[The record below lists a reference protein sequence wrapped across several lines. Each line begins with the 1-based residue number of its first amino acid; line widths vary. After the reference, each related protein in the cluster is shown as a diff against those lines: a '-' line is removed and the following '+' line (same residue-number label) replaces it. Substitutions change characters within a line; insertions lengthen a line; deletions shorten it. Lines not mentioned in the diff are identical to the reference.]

1 MQASKKV
8 TKGGGVTIPRGI
20 RQETGILP
28 GVPVDITTNED
39 GIHIQKHVPA
49 CFHCGTVDDVKMVCG
64 IEICREC
71 AAKIA
76 EVFEMM
82 SDVMEIKAKADR
94 LVELTSQQSV
104 IKAEIDEIKAW
115 FEKLATDDLRDTKK
129 KTIDYWGSNN
139 SKVVVGNSETVKP
152 VSMTMVKKLLGDVFG
167 DFVKEDTAYK
177 MTEPC
182 KRLFTMMFMGNYTEG
197 SLDETIKAITAD
209 EKIQRT
215 LKKKLKGKYEK
226 DTETLM
232 KLVGLP
238 EQEASDWAYLTAE
251 IINWEWMLQILKS
264 AEWKGTPQEAVE
276 IIRAAII
283 VDEGI
288 KVTVEAEKTE

>member
-1 MQASKKV
+1 MNDMA
-8 TKGGGVTIPRGI
+8 
-20 RQETGILP
+20 
-28 GVPVDITTNED
+28 
-39 GIHIQKHVPA
+39 
-49 CFHCGTVDDVKMVCG
+49 
-64 IEICREC
+64 
-71 AAKIA
+71 
-76 EVFEMM
+76 
-82 SDVMEIKAKADR
+82 EIKAKADR
-94 LVELTSQQSV
+94 LVKPTNQQSV

-115 FEKLATDDLRDTKK
+115 FEKLATDDLKDTKK
-129 KTIDYWGSNN
+129 KTIDYWGSSN

-152 VSMTMVKKLLGDVFG
+152 VSMTMVKKLLGDIFP
-167 DFVKEDTAYK
+167 DFVKEETTYK

-182 KRLFTMMFMGNYTEG
+182 KRLFTMMFLGNYTEG
-197 SLDETIKAITAD
+197 SLDETIRAITTD

-226 DTETLM
+226 DTENLV
-232 KLVGLP
+232 KLVGLS
-238 EQEASDWAYLTAE
+238 ESEASDWAYLTAE

-288 KVTVEAEKTE
+288 KVTVEAEKEE

>member
-1 MQASKKV
+1 MITEKV
-8 TKGGGVTIPRGI
+8 
-20 RQETGILP
+20 
-28 GVPVDITTNED
+28 
-39 GIHIQKHVPA
+39 
-49 CFHCGTVDDVKMVCG
+49 
-64 IEICREC
+64 
-71 AAKIA
+71 
-76 EVFEMM
+76 
-82 SDVMEIKAKADR
+82 EIKEKADR
-94 LVELTSQQSV
+94 LVELTNQQSV

-115 FEKLATDDLRDTKK
+115 FEKIATDDLKDTKR

-139 SKVVVGNSETVKP
+139 SKVVVGNSETVKTI
-152 VSMTMVKKLLGDVFG
+152 SMTMVKKLLGDVFG
-167 DFVKEDTAYK
+167 DFVKEDTTYK

-182 KRLFTMMFMGNYTEG
+182 KKLFTMMFLGNYTEG

-209 EKIQRT
+209 EKIRRT

-232 KLVGLP
+232 KMVGLS

-264 AEWKGTPQEAVE
+264 AEWEGTPQEAVE

-288 KVTVEAEKTE
+288 KVTVEAEKAE

>member
-1 MQASKKV
+1 
-8 TKGGGVTIPRGI
+8 
-20 RQETGILP
+20 
-28 GVPVDITTNED
+28 
-39 GIHIQKHVPA
+39 
-49 CFHCGTVDDVKMVCG
+49 
-64 IEICREC
+64 
-71 AAKIA
+71 
-76 EVFEMM
+76 M
-82 SDVMEIKAKADR
+82 SDALEIKAKADR

-139 SKVVVGNSETVKP
+139 AKVVIGNSETVKP
-152 VSMTMVKKLLGDVFG
+152 VSMTMVKKLLGDVFK
-167 DFVKEDTAYK
+167 DFVKEDTTYK
-177 MTEPC
+177 MTDPC
-182 KRLFTMMFMGNYTEG
+182 KRLFTMMFLGNYTEG

-226 DTETLM
+226 DTATLM
-232 KLVGLP
+232 KMVGLS

-251 IINWEWMLQILKS
+251 IINWEWMLQILRS

-288 KVTVEAEKTE
+288 KVTVEAEEAE

>member
-1 MQASKKV
+1 MITEKV
-8 TKGGGVTIPRGI
+8 
-20 RQETGILP
+20 
-28 GVPVDITTNED
+28 
-39 GIHIQKHVPA
+39 
-49 CFHCGTVDDVKMVCG
+49 
-64 IEICREC
+64 
-71 AAKIA
+71 
-76 EVFEMM
+76 
-82 SDVMEIKAKADR
+82 EIKEKADR
-94 LVELTSQQSV
+94 LVELTNQQSV

-115 FEKLATDDLRDTKK
+115 FEKIATNDLKDTKR

-139 SKVVVGNSETVKP
+139 SKVVVGNSETVKTI
-152 VSMTMVKKLLGDVFG
+152 SMTMVKKLLGDVFG
-167 DFVKEDTAYK
+167 DFVKEDTTYK

-182 KRLFTMMFMGNYTEG
+182 KRLFTMMFLGNYTEG
-197 SLDETIKAITAD
+197 SLDETIKAITTD

-232 KLVGLP
+232 KMVGLP

-264 AEWKGTPQEAVE
+264 AEWEGTPQEAVE

-288 KVTVEAEKTE
+288 KVTVEAEKAE

>member
-1 MQASKKV
+1 M
-8 TKGGGVTIPRGI
+8 
-20 RQETGILP
+20 
-28 GVPVDITTNED
+28 ITEKT
-39 GIHIQKHVPA
+39 
-49 CFHCGTVDDVKMVCG
+49 
-64 IEICREC
+64 
-71 AAKIA
+71 
-76 EVFEMM
+76 
-82 SDVMEIKAKADR
+82 EIKTKADR
-94 LVELTSQQSV
+94 LVELTNQQSE

-115 FEKLATDDLRDTKK
+115 FEKIATDDLKDTKR

-139 SKVVVGNSETVKP
+139 SKVVVGNSETVKTI
-152 VSMTMVKKLLGDVFG
+152 SMTMVKKLLGDVFG
-167 DFVKEDTAYK
+167 DFVKEDTTYK

-182 KRLFTMMFMGNYTEG
+182 KKLFTMMFLGNYTEG
-197 SLDETIKAITAD
+197 SLDDTIKAITTD

-232 KLVGLP
+232 KMVGLS

-264 AEWKGTPQEAVE
+264 AEWEGTPQEAVE

-283 VDEGI
+283 VDDGI
-288 KVTVEAEKTE
+288 KVTVEAEKAK

>member
-1 MQASKKV
+1 
-8 TKGGGVTIPRGI
+8 
-20 RQETGILP
+20 
-28 GVPVDITTNED
+28 
-39 GIHIQKHVPA
+39 
-49 CFHCGTVDDVKMVCG
+49 
-64 IEICREC
+64 
-71 AAKIA
+71 
-76 EVFEMM
+76 MM

-167 DFVKEDTAYK
+167 DFVKEDTTYK
-177 MTEPC
+177 MTDPC

-197 SLDETIKAITAD
+197 SLDETI
-209 EKIQRT
+209 
-215 LKKKLKGKYEK
+215 KLKGKYEK

>member
-1 MQASKKV
+1 
-8 TKGGGVTIPRGI
+8 
-20 RQETGILP
+20 
-28 GVPVDITTNED
+28 
-39 GIHIQKHVPA
+39 
-49 CFHCGTVDDVKMVCG
+49 
-64 IEICREC
+64 
-71 AAKIA
+71 
-76 EVFEMM
+76 MM

-167 DFVKEDTAYK
+167 DFVKEDTTYK
-177 MTEPC
+177 MTDPC

-197 SLDETIKAITAD
+197 SLDETIKAITTD

-232 KLVGLP
+232 ILQGLVFRGKYVSWLFKTFVPIQSIWNTSKTFPATLTSRNGLTSFL
-238 EQEASDWAYLTAE
+238 EQ
-251 IINWEWMLQILKS
+251 
-264 AEWKGTPQEAVE
+264 
-276 IIRAAII
+276 
-283 VDEGI
+283 
-288 KVTVEAEKTE
+288 

>member
-1 MQASKKV
+1 M
-8 TKGGGVTIPRGI
+8 P
-20 RQETGILP
+20 
-28 GVPVDITTNED
+28 N
-39 GIHIQKHVPA
+39 
-49 CFHCGTVDDVKMVCG
+49 
-64 IEICREC
+64 
-71 AAKIA
+71 
-76 EVFEMM
+76 
-82 SDVMEIKAKADR
+82 VMEIKAKADR

-104 IKAEIDEIKAW
+104 IKTEIDEIKAW
-115 FEKLATDDLRDTKK
+115 FEKLATDDLKDTKK

-139 SKVVVGNSETVKP
+139 SKVVVGNSETVKA
-152 VSMTMVKKLLGDVFG
+152 VSMTMVKKLLGDAFE
-167 DFVKEDTAYK
+167 DFVKEDTTYK
-177 MTEPC
+177 MTDPC

-197 SLDETIKAITAD
+197 SLDETIKAITSD

-232 KLVGLP
+232 KLVGLS

-264 AEWKGTPQEAVE
+264 AEWKGTTQETVE

-288 KVTVEAEKTE
+288 KVTVETEKTK